1 MITEALIKQI
11 DVGREG
17 KNRGYSMGLP
27 KLESIIDGVSANTYT
42 LVFSPSGTGKSSL
55 ALYAFIYRPLMEH
68 LNDDNFKV
76 FYASLEMS
84 ADLLFA
90 KLLCMYI
97 FETYGIELSTKELL
111 SKKKDYILNDELYN
125 IVQECIPWMKKVE
138 EKVTIYDKGMNAE
151 ILYSLLMADL
161 QEIGTFSETDH
172 RKIYTPNNPDLVYLV
187 VIDHISLLRPNK
199 NRSLKEE
206 IDLVSSYLVTLRNIC
221 RISPLVIMQAN
232 RDSAGMERRK
242 QGLNNM
248 RLSDT
253 KDSGGP
259 VQDSEIVIS
268 IFSPHRE
275 RLATY
280 NKYNISVLT
289 DRFRALTVLKNR
301 YGESDVEIGVNFFGK
316 CGLWKEL
323 PKPDEIYDY
332 EQYTSPNYIL
342 ETQEFN
348 NLSDNGNTLDDN
360 KLTDS
365 ISNNFNFVL

>member
-1 MITEALIKQI
+1 MITEALLNQI
-11 DVGREG
+11 NIGREG
-17 KNRGYSMGLP
+17 KNVGYSMGLP
-27 KLESIIDGVSANTYT
+27 KLESVIDGVTANTYT

-68 LNDDNFKV
+68 LDDDNFKV

-111 SKKKDYILNDELYN
+111 SKKQGFILDDECYK
-125 IVQECIPWMKKVE
+125 IVQECIPWLQKVE
-138 EKVTIYDKGMNAE
+138 SKVTIYDKGMNAE
-151 ILYSLLMADL
+151 VLYSLLMADL
-161 QEIGTFSETDH
+161 QEMGTFSETDH
-172 RKIYTPNNPDLVYLV
+172 RKIYTPNNPDLIYLV
-187 VIDHISLLRPNK
+187 VIDHLSLIRPNK
-199 NRSLKEE
+199 GRSLKEE
-206 IDLVSSYLVTLRNIC
+206 MDLVSAYLVTLRNIC

-259 VQDSEIVIS
+259 VQDAEIVIS

-275 RLATY
+275 RLSTY
-280 NKYNISVLT
+280 NKYNISILT
-289 DRFRALTVLKNR
+289 DRFRALTVL
-301 YGESDVEIGVNFFGK
+301 
-316 CGLWKEL
+316 
-323 PKPDEIYDY
+323 
-332 EQYTSPNYIL
+332 
-342 ETQEFN
+342 
-348 NLSDNGNTLDDN
+348 
-360 KLTDS
+360 
-365 ISNNFNFVL
+365 